1 MELGALAALL
11 GSMEVNT
18 PARLHIQPHAP
29 EEQLEV
35 SEGTAMFLWQGVL
48 LGLAVGTAKVCS
60 RGLFSADNMQLFPC
74 PDKTQLNNGSISLST
89 LSVRELHLAHFST
102 T

>member
-18 PARLHIQPHAP
+18 PTRLHIQPHAP
-29 EEQLEV
+29 EEQLKV

-48 LGLAVGTAKVCS
+48 LGLAAGEC
-60 RGLFSADNMQLFPC
+60 QP
-74 PDKTQLNNGSISLST
+74 
-89 LSVRELHLAHFST
+89 
-102 T
+102 

>member
-1 MELGALAALL
+1 MELGALSALL

-48 LGLAVGTAKVCS
+48 LGLAAGEC
-60 RGLFSADNMQLFPC
+60 QP
-74 PDKTQLNNGSISLST
+74 
-89 LSVRELHLAHFST
+89 
-102 T
+102 